1 MSELEER
8 INSVLGDPAQLE
20 QISRLAR
27 SLMGGGENT
36 GPQGG
41 GPAPQGNTGDILGQ
55 LGVDGESIARIS
67 RMFSTQSAG
76 GSGSSRALLEAM
88 KPYLSDKRRQK
99 VDKALKI
106 AHLAKLAGLAMGEM
120 EGGND

>member
-8 INSVLGDPAQLE
+8 INSVLGDPSQLE
-20 QISRLAR
+20 QITRLAR
-27 SLMGGGENT
+27 SLMGGGENNA
-36 GPQGG
+36 PQSGG
-41 GPAPQGNTGDILGQ
+41 SAPQGNAADIISQ
-55 LGVDGESIARIS
+55 LGVDGDSIARIS
-67 RMFSTQSAG
+67 RIFSAQSGSAG
-76 GSGSSRALLEAM
+76 SSHALLEAM

-106 AHLAKLAGLAMGEM
+106 ARLAKLAGLAMGET